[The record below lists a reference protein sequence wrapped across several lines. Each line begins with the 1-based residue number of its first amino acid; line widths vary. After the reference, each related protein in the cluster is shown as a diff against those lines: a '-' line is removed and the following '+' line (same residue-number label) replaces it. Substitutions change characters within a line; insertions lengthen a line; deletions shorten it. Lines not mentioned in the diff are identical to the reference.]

1 MLARVS
7 GDDIMF
13 VKDGDGLLKRKRVGK
28 EDLEV
33 GGTEDT
39 EDLKRSCYVYC

>member
-13 VKDGDGLLKRKRVGK
+13 VVDGEDLLRRKRGGK
-28 EDLEV
+28 EALEV
-33 GGTEDT
+33 GRTEET
-39 EDLKRSCYVYC
+39 EDLKRSCYVCC

>member
-1 MLARVS
+1 
-7 GDDIMF
+7 MF
-13 VKDGDGLLKRKRVGK
+13 VVDGDGLLKRKRVGK

-39 EDLKRSCYVYC
+39 QDLKRSCYVCC

>member
-13 VKDGDGLLKRKRVGK
+13 VVDGDGLLKRKRVGK

-39 EDLKRSCYVYC
+39 EDLKRSCYVCC